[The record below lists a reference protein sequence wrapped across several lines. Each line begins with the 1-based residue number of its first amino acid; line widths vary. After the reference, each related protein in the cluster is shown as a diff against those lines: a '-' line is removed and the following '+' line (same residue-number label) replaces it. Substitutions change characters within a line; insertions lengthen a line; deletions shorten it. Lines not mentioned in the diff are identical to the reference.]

1 MTSTLLK
8 SLPFV
13 LLLAACSS
21 SRKSSQP
28 VTGSPAGYYASPVA
42 APAAAPPPDIAA
54 DARPQSLMDLPQSEE
69 GGFVLQPGFYEAD
82 FKTYCLQPGTPDP
95 RQGDAYLQGP
105 VTGYRKEMV
114 EAVLLGSRQH
124 GDIDQKNIQLL
135 LWSMV
140 SGSSFNKLSYAVQRD
155 AARLL
160 TPRQIF
166 ELKGGWVGAIRSVT
180 QATGLL
186 SVNNDMVRLFERGL
200 SSYEAYE
207 RLAVRQEPSRVTRP
221 GVRYDQWYQ
230 QEEGYYIR
238 YFPESYKKVRIQV
251 YVPGSLLDSL
261 HQRNGD
267 YVVFDPTG
275 SQAIPA
281 YTNAQRLGVG
291 APVLV
296 DIVRKVIKVR
306 RQQPLPP
313 RIPEKKDPKTDTG
326 KADET
331 KM

>member
-1 MTSTLLK
+1 MTTTLLK

-28 VTGSPAGYYASPVA
+28 VAGPPASHYTSPVA
-42 APAAAPPPDIAA
+42 LSVAAPPVITPGAK
-54 DARPQSLMDLPQSEE
+54 PLSLMDLPQSEE

-82 FKTYCLQPGTPDP
+82 FRTYCLQPGTPDP

-114 EAVLLGSRQH
+114 EAVLLGSREH

-140 SGSSFNKLSYAVQRD
+140 SGSSFDKLSYAVQRD

-160 TPRQIF
+160 TPKQIF
-166 ELKGGWVGAIRSVT
+166 ELRGGWVGAIRSVT

-186 SVNNDMVRLFERGL
+186 QANNDMVRLFERGL
-200 SSYEAYE
+200 ASYEAYE
-207 RLAVRQEPSRVTRP
+207 RLAVRQEPSRITRP

-230 QEEGYYIR
+230 QEEGYFIR

-251 YVPGSLLDSL
+251 YVPDSLLDSL
-261 HQRNGD
+261 HQRAGD

-281 YTNAQRLGVG
+281 FTNAQRLGVG

-296 DIVRKVIKVR
+296 DVVRKVIKVR

-313 RIPEKKDPKTDTG
+313 RIPQKKEPKTDPG
-326 KADET
+326 KAEET

>member
-1 MTSTLLK
+1 MTTTLLK
-8 SLPFV
+8 SLSFV

-21 SRKSSQP
+21 SRNSHQP
-28 VTGSPAGYYASPVA
+28 VTNYTR
-42 APAAAPPPDIAA
+42 PAAVPAPPAIAPDAK
-54 DARPQSLMDLPQSEE
+54 PQSLMDLPQAET
-69 GGFVLQPGFYEAD
+69 GGFVLQPGFYEAE
-82 FKTYCLQPGTPDP
+82 FRTYCLQPGTPDP

-105 VTGYRKEMV
+105 VTGYRKELV
-114 EAVLLGSRQH
+114 EAVLRNSRDQH
-124 GDIDQKNIQLL
+124 DIDQKHIQLL

-140 SGSSFNKLSYAVQRD
+140 SGSSFDKLSYAVQRD

-166 ELKGGWVGAIRSVT
+166 ELQGGWVGAIRNVT

-186 SVNNDMVRLFERGL
+186 NVNSDMVRLFERGL
-200 SSYEAYE
+200 ASYEAYE

-221 GVRYDQWYQ
+221 GVKYDQWYG
-230 QEEGYYIR
+230 QEEGYYLR

-251 YVPGSLLDSL
+251 YVPASLLDSN
-261 HQRNGD
+261 HQRDNE

-275 SQAIPA
+275 RQAIPA

-291 APVLV
+291 APVLA
-296 DIVRKVIKVR
+296 DIVRKVIKIR
-306 RQQPLPP
+306 KQQPLPP
-313 RIPEKKDPKTDTG
+313 RIPEKKDPKTDPG
-326 KADET
+326 KTNET